1 MIYRG
6 GDNMGWLWIVFVVII
21 ILVVFARVLSQNINY
36 SIGSGMFKN
45 SENNLDEPEDISDK
59 DYFDKD
65 GMLK

>member
-1 MIYRG
+1 
-6 GDNMGWLWIVFVVII
+6 MGWLWIVFVVII

>member
-1 MIYRG
+1 M
-6 GDNMGWLWIVFVVII
+6 VV
-21 ILVVFARVLSQNINY
+21 ARDCSDYNSNCCLLCKTQNINY

-45 SENNLDEPEDISDK
+45 SDYNLDEPEELSDK